1 MPVVTKKN
9 ELIYPWIRN
18 RITPIY
24 TFVFLLLFRIFPIK
38 KNKIIIVSYFGKGF
52 GDNGKYIVDELLKNK
67 KCKIIWACKNKFK
80 DSVPNTIK
88 TVKYY
93 SPLYFYHLATSKI
106 WINNARFVLGTIK
119 RKHQFYIQ
127 VWHGDIGLKRIEAD
141 AEQALP
147 KSYVKGAKR
156 DSKMANIITSGSKYF
171 TDYCRKYFWYDGE
184 ILESGCPRNDV
195 FFKKKELERIN
206 KKVRD
211 CLHIAK
217 DEKILLYAPTFRK
230 DYSLKYYDIDYKN
243 TLECLKKKFGGKW
256 KILVRL
262 HPNVSAK
269 SKQLKF
275 WSEDVID
282 ATGYQDSQELLIA
295 CDAAITDYSSIVF
308 DYSLLKR
315 PVFLFAPDYDLY
327 NADRGFT
334 LDYFNLP
341 FTVSRSTKE
350 LQKTIQNFSEKKY
363 RDRLND
369 YLKNEVGSKE
379 KGEASKIIANR
390 IIEEM
395 KK

>member
-1 MPVVTKKN
+1 MAIDIIKTRPFYSR
-9 ELIYPWIRN
+9 LRN
-18 RITPIY
+18 MATPIY
-24 TFVFLLLFRIFPIK
+24 TFLLLGLFRLFPIS
-38 KNKIIIVSYFGKGF
+38 KNKILIVSYFGKGF
-52 GDNGKYIVDELLKNK
+52 GDNGKYIVEELLKNED
-67 KCKIIWACKNKFK
+67 CKIIWACKKQFMP
-80 DSVPNTIK
+80 SVPSTVK

-93 SPLYFYHLATSKI
+93 SPLFFYHLATSKI

-141 AEQALP
+141 AENALL

-156 DSKMANIITSGSKYF
+156 DSKMADIITSGSKYF
-171 TDYCRKYFWYDGE
+171 TDYCRKYFWYNGE

-230 DYSLKYYDIDYKN
+230 DCSLKYYDIDYKR
-243 TLECLKKKFGGKW
+243 TLVCLGKKFGGKW

-262 HPNVSAK
+262 HPSVSAK
-269 SKQLKF
+269 SKLLKF
-275 WSEDVID
+275 WSKDVID

-295 CDAAITDYSSIVF
+295 SDAVITDYSSIVF

-315 PVFLFAPDYDLY
+315 PAFLFAPDYDLY

-369 YLKNEVGSKE
+369 YLKNVVGSKE